1 MELQTPVQEQGV
13 VSWLMVTF
21 SLIPSPFLPP
31 VLVCKTKREGL
42 GNFVPPVLDCLQYAK
57 QRGGRPGKFCHVHCD
72 VICRHMRAVS
82 NEEPLGPS
90 CYILSKCL
98 RPESSKCLVDL
109 KLINTKLVCYD
120 DQPPPTPPVSLPS
133 VYLTPLP
140 VTKSLKTPP
149 SVFAYCKRS
158 KTGWWRRPW
167 NEAMSFLCYVTQA
180 RVKQFSFD
188 CST

>member
-1 MELQTPVQEQGV
+1 MSQLVTYTDVNTLVVDVWYTKKYWQILFLQPSLLHSNMELQTPVQEQGV

-31 VLVCKTKREGL
+31 VLVCKTKRECL

-109 KLINTKLVCYD
+109 KLINT
-120 DQPPPTPPVSLPS
+120 
-133 VYLTPLP
+133 
-140 VTKSLKTPP
+140 
-149 SVFAYCKRS
+149 
-158 KTGWWRRPW
+158 
-167 NEAMSFLCYVTQA
+167 
-180 RVKQFSFD
+180 
-188 CST
+188 